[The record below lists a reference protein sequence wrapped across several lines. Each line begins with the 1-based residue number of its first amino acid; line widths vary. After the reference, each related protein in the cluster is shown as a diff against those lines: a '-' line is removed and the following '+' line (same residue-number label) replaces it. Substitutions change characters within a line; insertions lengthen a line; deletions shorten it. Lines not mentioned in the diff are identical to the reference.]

1 MENVKLRGKR
11 LICSHFILIE
21 SHLNACKPGKFVWT
35 ARRTV
40 KNQLE
45 WNERALGL
53 RVCCVCCMFIVR
65 FGPERTN
72 EKTKNKMQ

>member
-11 LICSHFILIE
+11 LIWSHFILIE
-21 SHLNACKPGKFVWT
+21 SHLNACKTGKFVWT
-35 ARRTV
+35 AQRTV

-53 RVCCVCCMFIVR
+53 RAFCVCCMFIVR
-65 FGPERTN
+65 FGPSERKKKN
-72 EKTKNKMQ
+72 EE